1 MDKVVSTNHDLF
13 EEKGEPKRYQ
23 TEVLPLTNLKP
34 VLIGRMFVREPS
46 WKYSANLVGS

>member
-34 VLIGRMFVREPS
+34 VLTGRMFVREPS